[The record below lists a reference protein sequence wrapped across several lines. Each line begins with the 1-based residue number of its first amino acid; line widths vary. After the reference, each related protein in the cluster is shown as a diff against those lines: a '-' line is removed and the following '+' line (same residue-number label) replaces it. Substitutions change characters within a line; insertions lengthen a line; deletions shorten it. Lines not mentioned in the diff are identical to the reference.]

1 MIADVTVGEVM
12 DREYLG
18 VSESDELVDTVE
30 LLLREGAN
38 TAVVLRGAEPVG
50 LLTPEDVMALVVE
63 GPAPDSATVGDAMTA
78 HVPTVDPDL
87 GLSEAADTMS
97 AQDVQRLVVTR
108 DPAVAPAGIITAQ
121 DVFAIRAPAV
131 ERSPDTEPTPD
142 HVAAGPGAAL
152 ANDVEATEAADF
164 DDQGICGACGTLTG
178 DLASFNGQLLCA
190 DCRDM

>member
-1 MIADVTVGEVM
+1 MIADVTVREVM

-18 VSESDELVDTVE
+18 ASESDALVDTVE
-30 LLLREGAN
+30 LLLRSGAD
-38 TAVVLRGAEPVG
+38 TAVVLRGSEPVG

-78 HVPTVDPDL
+78 HVPTIDPDRGL
-87 GLSEAADTMS
+87 GEAADAMS

-108 DPAVAPAGIITAQ
+108 DPSAAPAGIITAR
-121 DVFAIRAPAV
+121 DVFAIRASDVDPA
-131 ERSPDTEPTPD
+131 PDAKAQPEQ
-142 HVAAGPGAAL
+142 VAAGPGSAL
-152 ANDVEATEAADF
+152 ANDLETESAAEF
-164 DDQGICGACGTLTG
+164 DDQGICGACGTLTS